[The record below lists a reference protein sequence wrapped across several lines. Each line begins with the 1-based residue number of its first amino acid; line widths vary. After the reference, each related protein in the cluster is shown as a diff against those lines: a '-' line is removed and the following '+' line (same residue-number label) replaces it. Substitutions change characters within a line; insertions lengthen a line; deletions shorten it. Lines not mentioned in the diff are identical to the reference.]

1 MIFFSVRFRLGPYLL
16 GPFTR
21 SPRHWQNLAMMAAY
35 SSMFYFILLFLDFL
49 DFEILSQLFRPSN
62 KLNFDPVHS
71 EEKSITRNVSEFK
84 PEYNG
89 LRKTLLLINTFLT
102 LISYTLM
109 CSKLNIL
116 CGVQG
121 ENPSLLHVQ
130 AFIVSGNND
139 DPQTCVHGTIGN

>member
-102 LISYTLM
+102 LISLHCNVFKTKYSVW
-109 CSKLNIL
+109 CSRRKSITITCSSIYCVWKL
-116 CGVQG
+116 
-121 ENPSLLHVQ
+121 
-130 AFIVSGNND
+130 
-139 DPQTCVHGTIGN
+139 